1 MKKIAII
8 KTGSTEEAL
17 RQQHGDFEFWIAK
30 KTGLPESIFSILDVL
45 NMDSWPSAE
54 SFKSIIITGSHTNV
68 TDRPDWLPELE
79 DCVRKAHD
87 HSVPILG
94 ICFGHQLLAHA
105 FGGEVSDNPQ
115 GPEFGSVPIAL
126 NTNAR
131 LNPLFQELPTV
142 FSAFMSH
149 RQSVVRLPEGAVRLA
164 VSPKDQ
170 NAAFYLEP
178 NLWGVQF
185 HPEFDSTIMAWYLK
199 NHFHIPDS
207 ELARY
212 LPSDQFSPNI
222 IGRFIEI
229 NSTD

>member
-8 KTGSTEEAL
+8 KTGSTDEAL
-17 RQQHGDFEFWIAK
+17 RQQYGDFEFWIAK

-45 NMDSWPSAE
+45 NMDGWPSAE

-79 DCVRKAHD
+79 DYVRKAHD

-94 ICFGHQLLAHA
+94 ICFGHQLLANA
-105 FGGEVSDNPQ
+105 FGGEVSDNTQ
-115 GPEFGSVPIAL
+115 GPEFGSVPIEL

-131 LNPLFQELPTV
+131 LTPLFQELPTV

-149 RQSVVRLPEGAVRLA
+149 RQSVVRLPEGAVGLA

-207 ELARY
+207 ELTRY

-222 IGRFIEI
+222 IVRFIEI